1 MMKESLG
8 YIVFRLES
16 GMSLKRRKVN
26 KAAMEVWGK
35 VAVSCGSYVRLAMMG
50 DVMQRLGG
58 RLQMTDTL
66 ARRKKF
72 IDQPVVTI
80 CTVSMV
86 ICKYI
91 AYENLYMKV
100 GSD

>member
-1 MMKESLG
+1 
-8 YIVFRLES
+8 
-16 GMSLKRRKVN
+16 
-26 KAAMEVWGK
+26 
-35 VAVSCGSYVRLAMMG
+35 MMG

-91 AYENLYMKV
+91 AYENLYIKV